1 MRRIFERWMPRIWT
15 RLFLLTVL
23 AVVLTWGVIALSVR
37 ALQEANTVI
46 TEIDTKH
53 VPALTET
60 SALAAYVAELAIQ
73 SNELLLATSTGDSA
87 LGNITSS
94 LNGLLVETIDN
105 PVLERETTEI
115 VEQLEAVGLGLRRL
129 RTLEAQIWEQ
139 VAQVRWLNLELEE
152 ESAALVADFTFNIQS
167 QTRLLVAE
175 EEESNR
181 NAKALFLEE
190 ETRLRDSF
198 LGLSAILT
206 RLGSVAVQAANATS
220 REQLDQLDDILSDS
234 LAEVETVLAN
244 LSAGSEF
251 LTLRQ
256 SAASMA
262 TVTSG
267 PDGLI
272 ALRQDWVTLRN
283 SVQLL
288 LETSLNGL
296 SVLQERLQAEAA
308 VQRGAIS
315 ATVKQFRSETDRK
328 RSALLMA
335 TLLALAG
342 GMAIL
347 FLYIRPV
354 IIRPM
359 QKLTNAMNAIAAGEP
374 LDMNTLGE
382 ARRDEI
388 GQLTNAVRS
397 FRKSVRD
404 RDQAISKLEST
415 QSELVQ
421 AGKMAALGNLSAG
434 IGHELNQPLGAIR
447 QRLHMLQTAITSR
460 DQDALVRQSGKI
472 KDLVLRMEQI
482 IRHLKKF
489 ARRSEH
495 LKEEVVL
502 MPLLVSSSTLMKAS
516 LAERQITLRTDPML
530 EKVIF
535 LGDAVLVEQV
545 IVNLLSNASDAIA
558 ETGKPGE
565 IVFEIE
571 DAPAGMISFSVAD
584 TGAGLGGL
592 DPVTIV
598 EPFVTS
604 KDPGE
609 GLGLGLSI
617 SYNIL
622 TGLGGDLAI
631 SKRVN
636 NGLRVSIIL
645 PAAEGHYEKSS

>member
-37 ALQEANTVI
+37 ALQEAKTVI
-46 TEIDTKH
+46 TEIDTTH

-60 SALAAYVAELAIQ
+60 SQLAAYVAELAIQ
-73 SNELLLATSTGDSA
+73 SNELLLATSTGDSS
-87 LGNITSS
+87 LSEITSS
-94 LNGLLVETIDN
+94 LNGLLAETLDN
-105 PVLERETTEI
+105 PLLKRETTEI
-115 VEQLEAVGLGLRRL
+115 AEQLEAVGRGLRRL
-129 RTLEAQIWEQ
+129 RTLEARIWEQ
-139 VAQVRWLNLELEE
+139 VAQIRWLNLELEE

-167 QTRLLVAE
+167 QTRILVAE
-175 EEESNR
+175 EEELDR

-234 LAEVETVLAN
+234 LAEVETVLAD
-244 LSAGSEF
+244 LSTGSEF

-272 ALRQDWVTLRN
+272 ALRQDWVALRN
-283 SVQLL
+283 SVQLQ
-288 LETSLNGL
+288 LETSLSGL
-296 SVLQERLQAEAA
+296 SALQERLQAEAA
-308 VQRGAIS
+308 GQRSAIS
-315 ATVKQFRSETDRK
+315 ATVTQFRSETDRK
-328 RSALLMA
+328 RSALLLA

-342 GMAIL
+342 GLAIL

-374 LDMNTLGE
+374 VDMNTLGE

-404 RDQAISKLEST
+404 RDQAITKLEST

-447 QRLHMLQTAITSR
+447 QRLHMLQTAISSR

-482 IRHLKKF
+482 IQHLKKF

-495 LKEEVVL
+495 LKEEVFL

-571 DAPAGMISFSVAD
+571 DAPAGMVSFSVAD

-592 DPVTIV
+592 DPATIV

-604 KDPGE
+604 KDPGK

-631 SKRVN
+631 SKRAS
-636 NGLRVSIIL
+636 NGLRVSITL
-645 PAAEGHYEKSS
+645 PAAEGHYEERS